1 MDLGKSLREACKEK
15 NIKTAAG
22 LHDLMNRK
30 GYPYDYQV
38 INRLFNGQGYLV
50 TLRDALEALELK
62 SLEL

>member
-15 NIKTAAG
+15 NIKTASG

-30 GYPYDYQV
+30 GFPHDYQK
-38 INRLFNGQGYLV
+38 INRLFNGQGYMV
-50 TLRDALEALELK
+50 TLGDALEALELK